1 MRGALDAI
9 AGILTA
15 GRWDAL
21 ALDWA
26 ALHYHHT
33 AVAWIVYTLTGVVA
47 CGRLLM
53 VAANCRC
60 CAPFELIGAVPA

>member
-26 ALHYHHT
+26 ALHYQHT
-33 AVAWIVYTLTGVVA
+33 ATAWIVYTLTGAVA
-47 CGRLLM
+47 CGRLL
-53 VAANCRC
+53 VLAANCRC
-60 CAPFELIGAVPA
+60 CAPFELVVAVPA